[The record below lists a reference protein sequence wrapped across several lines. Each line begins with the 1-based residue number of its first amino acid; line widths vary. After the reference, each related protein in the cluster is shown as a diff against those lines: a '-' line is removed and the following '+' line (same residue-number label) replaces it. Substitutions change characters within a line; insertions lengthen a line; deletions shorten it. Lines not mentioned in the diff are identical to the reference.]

1 MEMDIS
7 EIEEITLETLKDT
20 PAEEELKKAFDVF
33 GKAQDVALSL
43 SDINDERKLTLT
55 KTGTVL
61 SLDLFKMLLGG
72 KKPEDITQKDW
83 ENIASDVIDKAVI
96 MDGQSY
102 SEYVFDL
109 YEKYIE
115 LSADVLRKG
124 AHNSRRQEDIDSI
137 SALASDLQEKREQ
150 LHKGE
155 ISEIDY
161 TENCLWIS
169 LDAMIKCLS
178 VYAGMFTTEEVGDL
192 IISTSDFAVAYARLV
207 LYRKEQELL
216 DSYLKNQYQLD
227 EQLEEQLSQ
236 FRKELKEETDRFS
249 TVVNNAFST
258 DIRSAFEGSV
268 ELARQAGVKEEEI
281 LKNMDEIDDYFL
293 E

>member
-1 MEMDIS
+1 MYIS
-7 EIEEITLETLKDT
+7 EIEKITLETLKDT

-43 SDINDERKLTLT
+43 SDINDECKLTLT

-72 KKPEDITQKDW
+72 KKPEDITQEDW

-96 MDGQSY
+96 LDGQSY

-137 SALASDLQEKREQ
+137 SALASDLREKKEQ

-178 VYAGMFTTEEVGDL
+178 VYAGMFTTEEVGNL

-227 EQLEEQLSQ
+227 EHLEEQLSQ
-236 FRKELKEETDRFS
+236 FRKELQEETDRFN
-249 TVVNNAFST
+249 TVVNNAFDT